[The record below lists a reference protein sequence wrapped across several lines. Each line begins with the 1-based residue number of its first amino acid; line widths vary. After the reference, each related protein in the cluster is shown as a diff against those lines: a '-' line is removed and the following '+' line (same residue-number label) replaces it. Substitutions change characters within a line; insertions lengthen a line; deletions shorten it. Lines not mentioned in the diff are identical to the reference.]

1 MTTAPPVFLF
11 DHDEMTTL
19 FPNSSV
25 NMTMVRGSPSALKI
39 ASDIV
44 IKTTLIIIM
53 AGMGS
58 TIEIKPLLQ
67 HLRRPVGI
75 AIGMLSQFI
84 VLPAVTFGL
93 AHALQMSTFP
103 ALGMLVMA
111 SCPGGSTS
119 NVFSYWMDGDVP
131 LSVAMTATSTIV
143 ATGMMPLNLFIYSRS
158 WTDETLVIPYVNI
171 AISFVM
177 TITPAAVGMFF
188 RWKWPKLADM
198 VVKCGSV
205 AGAIAVVLTLTL
217 MSVMYPFMYR
227 ASWSIYLGAFLL
239 PTVGFLFGYLV
250 ATLFRM
256 DTSRRITVS
265 LETGIQNFPLCMTL
279 LTLTFDK
286 SMFALISLFP
296 LMYGVTCIL
305 CSILFLFLYKICVF
319 IVKWND
325 KRGFYTVA
333 KSETEVKEQKA

>member
-1 MTTAPPVFLF
+1 MTTSSVDVF
-11 DHDEMTTL
+11 DHDVMTTI
-19 FPNSSV
+19 FPNASANLTAVSPPSS
-25 NMTMVRGSPSALKI
+25 SALKI
-39 ASDIV
+39 ASDVV

-67 HLRRPVGI
+67 HLRKPVGI

-93 AHALQMSTFP
+93 AHALQLSTYP

-131 LSVAMTATSTIV
+131 LSVAMTAASTVI
-143 ATGMMPLNLFIYSRS
+143 AMGMMPLNLFIYSRS
-158 WTDETLVIPYVNI
+158 WTDQSLVIPYVNI

-177 TITPAAVGMFF
+177 TITPATVGILI
-188 RWKWPKLADM
+188 RWKWPKLAD
-198 VVKCGSV
+198 VIVKCGSI

-227 ASWSIYLGAFLL
+227 ASWEIYLGALLL
-239 PTVGFLFGYLV
+239 PIVGFTFGFIV
-250 ATLFRM
+250 ATIFRM
-256 DTSRRITVS
+256 DKSRRITVS

-279 LTLTFDK
+279 LTLTFDR

-305 CSILFLFLYKICVF
+305 CSVLFLFLYKIFVY
-319 IVKWND
+319 IKEKMD
-325 KRGFYTVA
+325 KHGFDTIA
-333 KSETEVKEQKA
+333 TSEGKINGQRV